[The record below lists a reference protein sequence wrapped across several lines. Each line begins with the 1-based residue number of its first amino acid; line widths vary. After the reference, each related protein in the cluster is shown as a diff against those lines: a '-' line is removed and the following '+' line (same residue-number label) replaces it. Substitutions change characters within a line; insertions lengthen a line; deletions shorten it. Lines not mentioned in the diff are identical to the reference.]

1 MSSSSDEDFR
11 SYHRPY
17 PLHDAAE
24 AGDMETLTQILRP
37 RQPKK
42 PASISSAA
50 GGGEGEA
57 AAGGDGRGGVAPMD
71 EEGDAAAAA
80 GTGGGEADGGAG
92 KARAEAEGNENNS
105 HRHPA
110 GGGDDESSD
119 DDDDDELGGFRPPSV
134 DLEERDHEG
143 CTPLHVALTAKNLD
157 AARLLLECG
166 AGTTRR
172 LEGSTPAHVA
182 LSVAS
187 VGRHRGFAN
196 AALKLLLEYHHDVS
210 VKDDRGQTL
219 LHLAAS
225 FGLDDAMATLLEAP
239 GGRELMDSK
248 ERLSCRPLH
257 LAALA
262 GHVGATRAL
271 ISAGCDASFTNLHGN
286 TALHLACSKARWEVA
301 RVLLEDGKASV
312 VACNKNK
319 QTPAAVALKQGL
331 RIPDT
336 LPELHEAA
344 ATATATIGNGDSTNG
359 TTANPDQERGS
370 SSSSSSSNRGK
381 VKKKA
386 KWEFPVAGGSGRGDD
401 TAAAAGNA
409 VGNGGIRQAGAGA
422 AAGGGGGG
430 GAAGAP
436 KTRTAVLHHPLCLQH
451 HSCPPIRRWGADP
464 PPENVKRLEVIYNE
478 DSGVLRADEFSGLE
492 WDSNPSRAELA
503 DVLRVHDFNYVE
515 KLERLCSN
523 IPGGPGS
530 LSHLDGDTAVSHDSF
545 EAALRAAGSVCDGVD
560 RVMTGRNRNAFCAV
574 RPPGH
579 HAGTRGLVTCAN
591 DGTGSHGFC
600 LLNNVAIGAA
610 YARCVHRHTGVE
622 RVAIVDFDVH
632 HGNGTEAIVKALVP
646 KVEEASIKTPFCQG
660 LLQQPLVLDVGMPLP
675 EIGDTPGASRHRWRD
690 VYRKDILPK
699 LVAFNPDIILVSAG
713 FDAHKK
719 DVINYG
725 YIGLLEEDYEWVT
738 QQLVQVANRCCEG
751 RLVSVLEGGYR
762 IQGGIVS
769 AFGRSVAGH
778 VRALV
783 DGCESR
789 QA

>member
-42 PASISSAA
+42 PASICSAA

-92 KARAEAEGNENNS
+92 KARAEEEGNENNS
-105 HRHPA
+105 HQHPA
-110 GGGDDESSD
+110 GGGDDESSDD

-225 FGLDDAMATLLEAP
+225 FGLEDAMATLLEAP

-286 TALHLACSKARWEVA
+286 TALHLACSKARWGVA

-344 ATATATIGNGDSTNG
+344 ATAAVTIGSDDSTN
-359 TTANPDQERGS
+359 PEQERGS
-370 SSSSSSSNRGK
+370 SSYSPSSSNRGK

-386 KWEFPVAGGSGRGDD
+386 KWEFPVAGGSGRGDV
-401 TAAAAGNA
+401 TAAAAAAAAGDA

-422 AAGGGGGG
+422 GNGDVAGNGGVGAAAGGGGGGGGGG

-464 PPENVKRLEVIYNE
+464 PPENVKR
-478 DSGVLRADEFSGLE
+478 
-492 WDSNPSRAELA
+492 
-503 DVLRVHDFNYVE
+503 
-515 KLERLCSN
+515 
-523 IPGGPGS
+523 
-530 LSHLDGDTAVSHDSF
+530 
-545 EAALRAAGSVCDGVD
+545 
-560 RVMTGRNRNAFCAV
+560 
-574 RPPGH
+574 
-579 HAGTRGLVTCAN
+579 
-591 DGTGSHGFC
+591 
-600 LLNNVAIGAA
+600 
-610 YARCVHRHTGVE
+610 
-622 RVAIVDFDVH
+622 
-632 HGNGTEAIVKALVP
+632 
-646 KVEEASIKTPFCQG
+646 
-660 LLQQPLVLDVGMPLP
+660 
-675 EIGDTPGASRHRWRD
+675 
-690 VYRKDILPK
+690 
-699 LVAFNPDIILVSAG
+699 
-713 FDAHKK
+713 
-719 DVINYG
+719 
-725 YIGLLEEDYEWVT
+725 
-738 QQLVQVANRCCEG
+738 
-751 RLVSVLEGGYR
+751 
-762 IQGGIVS
+762 
-769 AFGRSVAGH
+769 
-778 VRALV
+778 
-783 DGCESR
+783 
-789 QA
+789 